1 MRLQAGIA
9 AVIALIWAGAAHA
22 ATVGFETAAAPVAG
36 DKPLQVLIWY
46 PSTAPE
52 KAEPLALGQQ
62 TVAHGGAMAPG
73 RHPLIVFSHGTGG
86 SGGDHFDTAQAL
98 ARAGFVVAAISHT
111 GDTYNDH
118 SRALRI
124 AERPAQLMA
133 AIDYMTG
140 AWPLHDALDAQR
152 IGAFGF
158 SSGGFTVL
166 AAIGGDPD
174 LSQVGQHCARHPHF
188 YDCGMQR
195 QFGGYPAGTVTTVS
209 HDPRIRAAVVAAPAL
224 GFAFAPAGL
233 AKVTVPVQLWRA
245 EWDTVLPQ
253 PFYAQA
259 VHDALPKTPE
269 YHVVPGADHFDFL
282 PACSAGLAKAA
293 PPICGDGVFNRTAFH
308 ARFNADVVRFFEKTL
323 R

>member
-1 MRLQAGIA
+1 MNLPTWIA
-9 AVIALIWAGAAHA
+9 AVMALTWAGAART

-36 DKPLQVLIWY
+36 DKALQVFIWY
-46 PSTAPE
+46 PSTEPE
-52 KAEPLALGQQ
+52 KTEPLALGQQ
-62 TVAHGGAMAPG
+62 SVAHGGAMAPG
-73 RHPLIVFSHGTGG
+73 RHPLIVISHGTGG

-111 GDTYNDH
+111 GDTYSDH

-124 AERPAQLMA
+124 AERPAQLIQ

-140 AWPLHDALDAQR
+140 AWRSHDALDAQR

-166 AAIGGDPD
+166 AAIGSEPD
-174 LSQVGQHCARHPHF
+174 LNQISQHCARHPHF

-195 QFGGYPAGTVTTVS
+195 QFGGFPAGTAAAVS

-224 GFAFAPAGL
+224 GFAFAPSGL
-233 AKVTVPVQLWRA
+233 TKVAIPVQLWRA

-259 VHDALPKTPE
+259 VRDALPKPPE
-269 YHVVPGADHFDFL
+269 YHVVAGADHFDFL
-282 PACSAGLAKAA
+282 PTCSAGLAKAA
-293 PPICGDGVFNRTAFH
+293 PSICGDGVFDRAAFH
-308 ARFNADVVRFFEKTL
+308 ARFTADVVRFFEKTL